1 MYFVNE
7 YFSDWEL
14 HGNYHVNA
22 FGKKIIHTGSMIDVF
37 VETLMSTD
45 AKKKKKHALSTN
57 NFKNDVLFHLL
68 LGAC

>member
-14 HGNYHVNA
+14 HGNYDVNA

-68 LGAC
+68 LGTC

>member
-14 HGNYHVNA
+14 HG
-22 FGKKIIHTGSMIDVF
+22 SMIDVF

-45 AKKKKKHALSTN
+45 TKKKKHALSTN
-57 NFKNDVLFHLL
+57 NFKNDVLFYLL

>member
-14 HGNYHVNA
+14 HGNYDVNA

-45 AKKKKKHALSTN
+45 AKKKKHAFSTN
-57 NFKNDVLFHLL
+57 NFKNDVLFYLL

>member
-1 MYFVNE
+1 MYFVNG

-14 HGNYHVNA
+14 RGNNDVNA
-22 FGKKIIHTGSMIDVF
+22 FGKKMIHTGSMIDVF

-45 AKKKKKHALSTN
+45 SKKKRHALSTN

>member
-1 MYFVNE
+1 
-7 YFSDWEL
+7 
-14 HGNYHVNA
+14 
-22 FGKKIIHTGSMIDVF
+22 MIDVF

>member
-14 HGNYHVNA
+14 HGNYDVNA
-22 FGKKIIHTGSMIDVF
+22 FDKKIIHTGSMIDVF

-45 AKKKKKHALSTN
+45 AKKKNTL
-57 NFKNDVLFHLL
+57 
-68 LGAC
+68 

>member
-7 YFSDWEL
+7 HFSDWEL
-14 HGNYHVNA
+14 HGNYDVNA

-45 AKKKKKHALSTN
+45 AKKKKTRFEHQ
-57 NFKNDVLFHLL
+57 
-68 LGAC
+68 